1 MVNTVDE
8 LVWGLPITPDS
19 NRIATDYARWSLP
32 FTYNRMGYHQTPKN
46 LITRLRN
53 IANGKNVELVL
64 CDWLNSQTDCVVE
77 LDDSPFYSE
86 DKFDMRINGVETDSK
101 GFFVYDDVVES
112 ERDHRS
118 PLSPENLIQDKD
130 YDGAEWSRFFPMLI
144 PFDQYKRRKAR
155 TIFSIV
161 QTHYPGGPGTN
172 DGAGEW
178 LAGIHNEQ
186 YVDQEGRQGMT
197 PSLYYMGP
205 YSPQS
210 KIGNALWAARR
221 EAEAGF
227 EIELS
232 LRGVLPLGTDSLTIT
247 INGLNPDQVRHK
259 CTLAAGETCTV
270 GPLMAICSFDM
281 DEAQVLGGG
290 QWEWVIRP
298 GQQHFSGEVWN
309 GLRNANF
316 NEPPMCE
323 VVLTSNHFG
332 NMHLVNSKLHII
344 GHIGAEQFRDS
355 MLKHNS
361 YLFPLR
367 ENDPLLNTPW
377 SRITDDD
384 VKRMRPLKIENLI
397 NEAKATGEPINCGIL
412 KGGLGIGACCY
423 FYPSPKGLRSSNS
436 YVLPGDLEPMSG
448 L

>member
-8 LVWGLPITPDS
+8 LVWGLPITPES
-19 NRIATDYARWSLP
+19 NRISTDYARWSLP
-32 FTYNRMGYHQTPKN
+32 FTFNRMGYKPSPENRIRT
-46 LITRLRN
+46 LRN
-53 IANGKNVELVL
+53 IAKGKNIELVI

-77 LDDSPFYSE
+77 LDDSPIYTE

-101 GFFVYDDVVES
+101 GFYVFDDVIGVGND
-112 ERDHRS
+112 RRL
-118 PLSPENLIQDKD
+118 PLNPDYLIENKD
-130 YDGAEWSRFFPMLI
+130 YNGREWARFIPMLI
-144 PFDQYKRRKAR
+144 PFDQYKKRKDR

-161 QTHYPGGPGTN
+161 QTNYPGGPETN
-172 DGAGEW
+172 DGTGEW
-178 LAGIHNEQ
+178 LAAIHNVNWEENNEIG
-186 YVDQEGRQGMT
+186 V
-197 PSLYYMGP
+197 PPIIYYQGP
-205 YSPQS
+205 YSSQS
-210 KIGNALWAARR
+210 KIGNPLWAARR

-247 INGLNPDQVRHK
+247 INGLNPDQVRHE

-298 GQQHFSGEVWN
+298 GQQHFDGAVWN
-309 GLRNANF
+309 GLRNVNY
-316 NEPPMCE
+316 NEPPQCD
-323 VVLTSNHFG
+323 VVLTSMHFG
-332 NMHLVNSKLHII
+332 NMHLVDSQVHII
-344 GHIGAEQFRDS
+344 GWIGAEQFRETMFEHS
-355 MLKHNS
+355 S

-367 ENDPLLNTPW
+367 EHDKMLNTPW
-377 SRITDDD
+377 TRITNDD

-412 KGGLGIGACCY
+412 KGGLGSGACCY
-423 FYPSPKGLRSSNS
+423 FYPSPRGLRSSNS
-436 YVLPGDLEPMSG
+436 YVLPGDLEPMSR